1 MTDKIM
7 KKLSYRN
14 MKRSAKDY
22 LVYMLTMTLVVA
34 LLYAFGSLI
43 FRNGLEQY
51 FSMKLQGL
59 MGVMIGLAT
68 FFIMLIVSWLINYM
82 VKFMLE
88 RRSAEFGIYL
98 LLGMKKRTIARLYI
112 RENFLLGGVSFL
124 IGTAAG
130 ILLQQVLM
138 AVMFSM
144 VQMEYRLSIAPDG
157 RTMLMAAVC
166 FGGCYLLALFR
177 CKRKFK
183 KMNIQAL
190 MNAKRRNEEIREKY
204 EYGKQFLFPLSVF
217 FIFLFWKMFGR
228 LSSTQQVMYFLIGLV
243 VTIYLFYLGLSAFI
257 ICYVRKGGAAVYKGQ
272 NLFLLRQ
279 FASKMRTMQFT
290 MGTLTALFTL
300 ALLGASF
307 ALMFSD
313 YENSVLDGKF
323 PFDVQ
328 IYSKNTDDDFAE
340 EKRVIEENVAV
351 SSFYSYHIYTDE
363 ENTVNTWMLTHLQA
377 WGAMFRSA
385 DGTPDEAAIERV
397 LRDESGDGTYYT
409 YDTYMGLTDYNH
421 LRELLGYEKVGLGRS
436 QYLVQIK
443 PRLEQEVQKIGEE
456 LRIKDASG
464 RGFLSCAGILAE
476 PFSQDGHNG
485 ADYVVVVPDQ
495 VLGRMRPYYAELVA
509 DLDGQAPFGLQ
520 EKLEALLPAGELEE
534 DLYAEGHVVGDICC
548 GSDTIISIV
557 ELNLVRDNLL
567 PEVKYMLAT
576 MIIPLFYIGLVF
588 VCVAVTVLA
597 VQQVSDAAK
606 YQYRYEVL
614 SRLGLSRAAME
625 RLIFKQLAAYYLC
638 PARLAVVISGRM
650 ILFASDSFIMM
661 TGVPTSVGGFF
672 GKSVALFLGIYL
684 VYFVVTYVEFR
695 RNALATAQTR
705 PLHLLQRP

>member
-7 KKLSYRN
+7 KKLSFRN
-14 MKRSAKDY
+14 MKRSTKDY

-243 VTIYLFYLGLSAFI
+243 VTIYLFYLGLSAFV

-340 EKRVIEENVAV
+340 EKRVIEENATV

-638 PARLAVVISGRM
+638 PALLAVVISGRM
-650 ILFASDSFIMM
+650 ILFASDRFIMM

>member
-43 FRNGLEQY
+43 FQNGLEQY

-98 LLGMKKRTIARLYI
+98 LLGMKKRTIAGLYI

-190 MNAKRRNEEIREKY
+190 MNAKRRNEEIREKH
-204 EYGKQFLFPLSVF
+204 EHRKQLLFPLSVF
-217 FIFLFWKMFGR
+217 FILLFWKMFGR
-228 LSSTQQVMYFLIGLV
+228 LSSTQQVMCFLIGLV

-290 MGTLTALFTL
+290 MGTLTSLFTL

-328 IYSKNTDDDFAE
+328 IYSKNIDDDFAE
-340 EKRVIEENVAV
+340 EKRVIEENAAV

-363 ENTVNTWMLTHLQA
+363 ENTVNTWMMTHLQA
-377 WGAMFRSA
+377 WGTMFRNA

-421 LRELLGYEKVGLGRS
+421 LRELLGYEKVELGQS

-443 PRLEQEVQKIGEE
+443 PRLEREVRKIGEE

-485 ADYVVVVPDQ
+485 ADYVVVVPDE

-520 EKLEALLPAGELEE
+520 EKLEALLPAGESEE
-534 DLYAEGHVVGDICC
+534 DLYAEGHVAGDICC
-548 GSDTIISIV
+548 GSDTIINVV
-557 ELNLVRDNLL
+557 ELNLVRDNQL

-614 SRLGLSRAAME
+614 SRLGLTHVAME
-625 RLIFKQLAAYYLC
+625 RLILKQLAAWYLC
-638 PARLAVVISGRM
+638 PALLAVVISGRM
-650 ILFASDSFIMM
+650 ILFASDRFIMM

>member
-43 FRNGLEQY
+43 FQNGLEQY

-98 LLGMKKRTIARLYI
+98 LLGMKKRTIAGLYI

-144 VQMEYRLSIAPDG
+144 VQMEYRFSIAPDG

-166 FGGCYLLALFR
+166 FGGCYLLALFC

-190 MNAKRRNEEIREKY
+190 MNAKRRNEEIREKH
-204 EYGKQFLFPLSVF
+204 EHRKQLLFPLSVF
-217 FIFLFWKMFGR
+217 FILLFWKMFGR
-228 LSSTQQVMYFLIGLV
+228 LASTQQVMYFLIGLV

-328 IYSKNTDDDFAE
+328 IYSKNIDNDFAE
-340 EKRVIEENVAV
+340 EKRVIEEAATV

-377 WGAMFRSA
+377 WGAMFRNG
-385 DGTPDEAAIERV
+385 DGTPDEAAIEKV

-436 QYLVQIK
+436 QYLMQIK

-520 EKLEALLPAGELEE
+520 EKLEELLPAGESEE
-534 DLYAEGHVVGDICC
+534 DLYAEGHVAGDICC

-614 SRLGLSRAAME
+614 SRLGLTRAAME
-625 RLIFKQLAAYYLC
+625 RLILKQLAAYYLC
-638 PARLAVVISGRM
+638 PALLAVVISGRM
-650 ILFASDSFIMM
+650 ILFASDRFIMM

-695 RNALATAQTR
+695 RNALFI
-705 PLHLLQRP
+705 LQKI

>member
-7 KKLSYRN
+7 KKLSFRN
-14 MKRSAKDY
+14 MKRSTKDY

-98 LLGMKKRTIARLYI
+98 LLGMKKRTIAGLYI

-157 RTMLMAAVC
+157 RTLFMAAVC

-190 MNAKRRNEEIREKY
+190 MNAKRRNEEIREKH
-204 EYGKQFLFPLSVF
+204 EHRKQLLFPLSVF
-217 FIFLFWKMFGR
+217 FILLFWKMFGR

-243 VTIYLFYLGLSAFI
+243 VTIYLFYLGLSAFV

-340 EKRVIEENVAV
+340 EKRVIEENATV

-421 LRELLGYEKVGLGRS
+421 LRELLGYEKVELGQS

-443 PRLEQEVQKIGEE
+443 PRLEREVRKIGEE

-485 ADYVVVVPDQ
+485 ADYVVVVPDE

-520 EKLEALLPAGELEE
+520 EKLEALLPAGESEE
-534 DLYAEGHVVGDICC
+534 DLYAEGHVAGDICC

-625 RLIFKQLAAYYLC
+625 RLIFKQLAAWYLC
-638 PARLAVVISGRM
+638 PALLAVVISGRM

-695 RNALATAQTR
+695 RNALVTVQTGS
-705 PLHLLQRP
+705 LHLLQRP

>member
-43 FRNGLEQY
+43 FQNGLEQY

-190 MNAKRRNEEIREKY
+190 MNAKRRNEEIREKH
-204 EYGKQFLFPLSVF
+204 EHRKQLLFPLSVF
-217 FIFLFWKMFGR
+217 FILLFWKMFGR
-228 LSSTQQVMYFLIGLV
+228 LASTQQVMYFLIGLV
-243 VTIYLFYLGLSAFI
+243 VTIYLFYLGLSAFV

-328 IYSKNTDDDFAE
+328 IYSKNIDNDFAE
-340 EKRVIEENVAV
+340 EKRVIEEAATV

-377 WGAMFRSA
+377 WGAMFRNG
-385 DGTPDEAAIERV
+385 DGTPDEAAIEKV

-421 LRELLGYEKVGLGRS
+421 LRELLGYEKVELGQS
-436 QYLVQIK
+436 QYLMQIK

-485 ADYVVVVPDQ
+485 ADYVVVVPDE

-534 DLYAEGHVVGDICC
+534 DLYAEGHVAGDICC

-638 PARLAVVISGRM
+638 PALLAVVISGRM
-650 ILFASDSFIMM
+650 ILFASDRFIMM

-672 GKSVALFLGIYL
+672 GKSVALFFGIYL
-684 VYFVVTYVEFR
+684 VYFVVTYVEFK
-695 RNALATAQTR
+695 RNALATAQTGS
-705 PLHLLQRP
+705 LHLLQRP

>member
-7 KKLSYRN
+7 KKLSFRN
-14 MKRSAKDY
+14 MKRSTKDY

-34 LLYAFGSLI
+34 LIYAFGSLI
-43 FRNGLEQY
+43 FQNGLEQY
-51 FSMKLQGL
+51 FPMKLQGL

-88 RRSAEFGIYL
+88 RRSAELGIYL

-190 MNAKRRNEEIREKY
+190 MNAKRRNEEIREKH
-204 EYGKQFLFPLSVF
+204 EHRKQLLFPLSVF
-217 FIFLFWKMFGR
+217 FILLFWKMFGR

-243 VTIYLFYLGLSAFI
+243 VTIYLFYLGLSAFV

-340 EKRVIEENVAV
+340 EKRVIEENATV

-397 LRDESGDGTYYT
+397 LRDESGAGTYYT

-520 EKLEALLPAGELEE
+520 EKLEALLPAGESEE
-534 DLYAEGHVVGDICC
+534 AL
-548 GSDTIISIV
+548 II
-557 ELNLVRDNLL
+557 L
-567 PEVKYMLAT
+567 
-576 MIIPLFYIGLVF
+576 
-588 VCVAVTVLA
+588 
-597 VQQVSDAAK
+597 Q
-606 YQYRYEVL
+606 
-614 SRLGLSRAAME
+614 
-625 RLIFKQLAAYYLC
+625 LIF
-638 PARLAVVISGRM
+638 I
-650 ILFASDSFIMM
+650 
-661 TGVPTSVGGFF
+661 
-672 GKSVALFLGIYL
+672 
-684 VYFVVTYVEFR
+684 
-695 RNALATAQTR
+695 
-705 PLHLLQRP
+705 